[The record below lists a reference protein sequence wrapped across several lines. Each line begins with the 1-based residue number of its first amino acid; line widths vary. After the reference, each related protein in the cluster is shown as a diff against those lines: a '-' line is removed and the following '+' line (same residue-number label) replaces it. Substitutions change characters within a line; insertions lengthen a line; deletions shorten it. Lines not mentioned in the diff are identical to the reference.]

1 MNAARKRLQHLESSI
16 GTSDEH
22 SLSIEF
28 YDLSPDGEEI
38 RKRDPHLMAYEHPG
52 KRTLRV
58 VFVPSDGN
66 GGPGPGFLAREER
79 RRTLAEERAP
89 RERGDG
95 RRVRRSGV
103 GETETSGTD

>member
-1 MNAARKRLQHLESSI
+1 MNAARKRLQRLESSPRAR
-16 GTSDEH
+16 DEH
-22 SLSIEF
+22 FLSVEF

-38 RKRDPHLMAYEHPG
+38 RKRDPHLMAYENPG

-79 RRTLAEERAP
+79 QRKLAEEKAP
-89 RERGDG
+89 RGRGDG
-95 RRVRRSGV
+95 RRVRRSRARV
-103 GETETSGTD
+103 V